1 MAKVLQDLYIMKS
14 EGTVLF
20 KRVFE
25 EKLSEQLFGG
35 FLSALETFA
44 SQLDEHGLSSFEIG
58 SKKFI
63 LKKELGNY
71 FVANFDKKVNPK
83 KAQAEL
89 EEIAKKFMSTYQV
102 ELMAFRGDVEAFKGF
117 EKQIQDSL
125 EDVVQKFQ
133 ASFW

>member
-1 MAKVLQDLYIMKS
+1 MKQD
-14 EGTVLF
+14 GTVLF
-20 KRVFE
+20 SRVFQ
-25 EKLSEQLFGG
+25 EKLDGQMFGG
-35 FLSALETFA
+35 FMSALETFA

-63 LKKELGNY
+63 LKKEQGNY

-89 EEIAKKFMSTYQV
+89 EEIAKKFMNAYQI
-102 ELMAFRGDVEAFKGF
+102 ELMTFRGNVETFKGF
-117 EKQIQDSL
+117 EKEIAESL
-125 EDVVQKFQ
+125 EEVVSKFQ

>member
-1 MAKVLQDLYIMKS
+1 MSKLLQDLWIMTHD
-14 EGTVLF
+14 GTVLF

-25 EKLSEQLFGG
+25 EKLNEQLFGG
-35 FLSALETFA
+35 FMSAMETFA

-63 LKKELGNY
+63 LKKEHGNY
-71 FVANFDKKVNPK
+71 FVANFDKKINPK

-89 EEIAKKFMSTYQV
+89 EEIARKFMGAYQV
-102 ELMAFRGDVEAFKGF
+102 ELMTFRGNVEAFKGF
-117 EKQIQDSL
+117 ERQIQDSL
-125 EDVVQKFQ
+125 EEVVSKFQ

>member
-1 MAKVLQDLYIMKS
+1 MSKLLQDIWIMRAD
-14 EGTVLF
+14 GTVLF

-25 EKLSEQLFGG
+25 EKLNEQLFGG
-35 FLSALETFA
+35 FMSAMETFA

-63 LKKELGNY
+63 LKKEQGIY
-71 FVANFDKKVNPK
+71 FVANFDKKVNLK

-89 EEIAKKFMSTYQV
+89 ETVAKKFMATYQV
-102 ELMAFRGDVEAFKGF
+102 ELMAFRGNIEVFKGF
-117 EKQIQDSL
+117 ENHIEDSL